1 MRREILNVTENDI
14 IWNGLAFRIYSP
26 SNNFRFKAYSCMH
39 DELVSGA
46 VNNNFLNMSID
57 DVQRKNYERFDES
70 LAIKTAP
77 LTITEYSDRIFWG
90 TPLQR
95 PADYIEDLRNILGF
109 SYDAVMAEMRDL
121 MDGLGLNPRNISKT
135 TGMKKFRMNVL
146 GNMYPCEN
154 SWDRIIRIHEFYT
167 DEFQYQFD
175 LVQTIK
181 TSEKKSYKR
190 TGFILDGY
198 EMISI
203 EEYSYQRDGEE
214 YTMIYKTDHRKTH
227 SREFLA
233 LYTGS
238 KVIDVFRFIKRG
250 ISYTG
255 GPEAVFNAYKE
266 YITTSTSENDEEDK
280 WASLID

>member
-14 IWNGLAFRIYSP
+14 MWNGLTFRIYSP

-46 VNNNFLNMSID
+46 VNNKFLDMSID
-57 DVQRKNYERFDES
+57 NIKKKNYKRFDES

-77 LTITEYSDRIFWG
+77 LTITEYSNRIFLG

-95 PADYIEDLRNILGF
+95 PVDYIEDLRNILGF

-146 GNMYPCEN
+146 ENMYPCEN

-190 TGFILDGY
+190 TGIILDGY

-203 EEYSYQRDGEE
+203 EEYNYQKDGKE

-227 SREFLA
+227 SREFLV
-233 LYTGS
+233 LYTRS
-238 KVIDVFRFIKRG
+238 IRIDVYQFNERG

-255 GPEAVFNAYKE
+255 SPENVIDGYNRYVSE
-266 YITTSTSENDEEDK
+266 TSSDSENDEEGD
-280 WASLID
+280 W

>member
-14 IWNGLAFRIYSP
+14 MWNGLTFRIYSP

-46 VNNNFLNMSID
+46 VNNKFLDMSID
-57 DVQRKNYERFDES
+57 DVQRKNYKRFDES

-77 LTITEYSDRIFWG
+77 LTITEYSNRIFLG

-95 PADYIEDLRNILGF
+95 PVDYIEDLRNILGF
-109 SYDAVMAEMRDL
+109 SYDVVMAEMRDL

-146 GNMYPCEN
+146 ENMYPCEN

-203 EEYSYQRDGEE
+203 EEYSYQRDGGK

-227 SREFLA
+227 SREFLV

-238 KVIDVFRFIKRG
+238 EAIDVLQFVKKG

-255 GPEAVFNAYKE
+255 GPEAVFNAYNE
-266 YITTSTSENDEEDK
+266 YINATSTSENDEEDD
-280 WASLID
+280 W

>member
-1 MRREILNVTENDI
+1 MRREILNVTEDNVI
-14 IWNGLAFRIYSP
+14 RNGLAFRNP
-26 SNNFRFKAYSCMH
+26 PNKDFRFKVYSCMH
-39 DELVSGA
+39 DELITGI
-46 VNNNFLNMSID
+46 VNNNFLDMSID
-57 DVQRKNYERFDES
+57 DVQKKDCKKFDES
-70 LAIKTAP
+70 LAIKSTQF
-77 LTITEYSDRIFWG
+77 TISEYTDWFYWE
-90 TPLQR
+90 TPR
-95 PADYIEDLRNILGF
+95 PANYIEDLRNILGF
-109 SYDAVMAEMRDL
+109 SYDVVMAEIRDL
-121 MDGLGLNPRNISKT
+121 MDGLGFNLRNIPAKT
-135 TGMKKFRMNVL
+135 GTKFRMNVL

-190 TGFILDGY
+190 TGIILDGY

-203 EEYSYQRDGEE
+203 EEYSYQRDGGK

-227 SREFLA
+227 SREFLV

-238 KVIDVFRFIKRG
+238 EAIDVLQFVKKG

-255 GPEAVFNAYKE
+255 GPEAVFNAYNE
-266 YITTSTSENDEEDK
+266 YINATSTSENDEEDD
-280 WASLID
+280 W

>member
-1 MRREILNVTENDI
+1 MRREILNVTEDYVI
-14 IWNGLAFRIYSP
+14 RNGLAFRNP
-26 SNNFRFKAYSCMH
+26 PNKDFRFKAYSCMH
-39 DELVSGA
+39 DELLTGI
-46 VNNNFLNMSID
+46 VNNNLLDMSID
-57 DVQRKNYERFDES
+57 DVQKKDCKKFNES
-70 LAIKTAP
+70 LAIKSTHF
-77 LTITEYSDRIFWG
+77 TISEYTDRLSWV
-90 TPLQR
+90 TYR
-95 PADYIEDLRNILGF
+95 PYDYTEDLRNILGL
-109 SYDAVMAEMRDL
+109 SYNEVMSAIKDL
-121 MDGLGLNPRNISKT
+121 MDGFYISKIPAKT
-135 TGMKKFRMNVL
+135 VTKFRMNVL
-146 GNMYPCEN
+146 ENMYPCEN

-227 SREFLA
+227 SREFLV

-238 KVIDVFRFIKRG
+238 EAIDVLQFVKKG

-266 YITTSTSENDEEDK
+266 YINATFTSENDEEDN
-280 WASLID
+280 W